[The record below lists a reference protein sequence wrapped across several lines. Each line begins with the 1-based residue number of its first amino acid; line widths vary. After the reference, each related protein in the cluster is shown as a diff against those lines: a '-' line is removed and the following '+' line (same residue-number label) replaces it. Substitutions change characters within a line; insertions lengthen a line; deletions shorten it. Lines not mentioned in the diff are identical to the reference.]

1 VALRIRE
8 IGEANDVPV
17 VEDKSLARGMY
28 PKVEIGDEIP
38 EEFYVA
44 VAEVLAYVFSLKK
57 KTSTPD
63 VKSAGQRR

>member
-1 VALRIRE
+1 
-8 IGEANDVPV
+8 V

-63 VKSAGQRR
+63 ALAHF